1 MDSIPRLLVGAGF
14 TLGFARN
21 RDWRWVSLSVGERAG
36 SGLCDLYNNW
46 QKCGYKT
53 LELCETVNPDRVSLT
68 LKIEIEHK
76 GETMLINSEAK
87 VLAVLQANN
96 NATASQVAEE
106 TGLSVSMI
114 TRAYKGL
121 KSKGYIVREG
131 NNTLGAWII
140 LK

>member
-1 MDSIPRLLVGAGF
+1 
-14 TLGFARN
+14 
-21 RDWRWVSLSVGERAG
+21 
-36 SGLCDLYNNW
+36 
-46 QKCGYKT
+46 
-53 LELCETVNPDRVSLT
+53 
-68 LKIEIEHK
+68 
-76 GETMLINSEAK
+76 MLINSEAK